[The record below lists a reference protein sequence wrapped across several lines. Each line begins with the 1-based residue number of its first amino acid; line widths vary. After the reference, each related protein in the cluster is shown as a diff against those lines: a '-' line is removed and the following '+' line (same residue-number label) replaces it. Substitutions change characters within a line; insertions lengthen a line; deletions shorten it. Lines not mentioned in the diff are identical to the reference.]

1 MIDSP
6 SIVQR
11 STNAGEYS
19 CTQAKRE
26 DGRSESLINSAALQA
41 FSRDAQGGS
50 ATGAKRR
57 FSVRLSI
64 QMSTDAGESK
74 EAADIF
80 TATEPNSPGF
90 SSCSAASQV
99 I

>member
-50 ATGAKRR
+50 ATGAER
-57 FSVRLSI
+57 
-64 QMSTDAGESK
+64 
-74 EAADIF
+74 
-80 TATEPNSPGF
+80 
-90 SSCSAASQV
+90 
-99 I
+99 